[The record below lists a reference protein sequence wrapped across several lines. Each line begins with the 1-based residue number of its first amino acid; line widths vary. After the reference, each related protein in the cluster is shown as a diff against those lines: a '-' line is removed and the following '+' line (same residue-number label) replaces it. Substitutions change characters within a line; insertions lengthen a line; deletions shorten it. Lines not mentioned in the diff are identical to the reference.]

1 MEIKTLSCI
10 RLYVLHGLVTFEA
23 SSNKQFLFEILG
35 SIIIKILCQQRQYNQ
50 NSLYSGEIGP
60 LILAKFWY
68 FDGILTECYLSR
80 ALYRN
85 LSCNSLGT
93 TGLSQ
98 KTTNIKSSYSKLLSA
113 LYLDAI
119 WQLDKE

>member
-60 LILAKFWY
+60 LILAKF
-68 FDGILTECYLSR
+68 
-80 ALYRN
+80 
-85 LSCNSLGT
+85 
-93 TGLSQ
+93 
-98 KTTNIKSSYSKLLSA
+98 
-113 LYLDAI
+113 
-119 WQLDKE
+119 